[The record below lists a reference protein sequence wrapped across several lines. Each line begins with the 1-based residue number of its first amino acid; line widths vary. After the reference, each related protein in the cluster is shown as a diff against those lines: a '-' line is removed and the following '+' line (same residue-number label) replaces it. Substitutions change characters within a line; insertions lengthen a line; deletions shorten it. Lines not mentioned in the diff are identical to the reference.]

1 MGKYEE
7 SIIYFDRAL
16 AIDENNA
23 TVLGNKDG
31 VLIDLGKYEEAI
43 SYLDRAL
50 EIYLILMSISDNTFY
65 IKQKIQILIVKL
77 CSDGSLSA
85 APVIMPRPIDFRI
98 SGKDNFVW

>member
-7 SIIYFDRAL
+7 AISYFDRAL

-43 SYLDRAL
+43 N
-50 EIYLILMSISDNTFY
+50 INVNI
-65 IKQKIQILIVKL
+65 
-77 CSDGSLSA
+77 
-85 APVIMPRPIDFRI
+85 
-98 SGKDNFVW
+98 

>member
-1 MGKYEE
+1 M
-7 SIIYFDRAL
+7 
-16 AIDENNA
+16 
-23 TVLGNKDG
+23 
-31 VLIDLGKYEEAI
+31 GKYEEAI

-98 SGKDNFVW
+98 SGKDNFVWLNIENYLFHLIFLFIPIEYFINYIQKTVKLKEY